1 MVKVLMPDAIEL
13 TIKLFICSFR
23 QTIRH
28 ACANLVYCEFSF
40 SFQVSV
46 IINQSV
52 KLYGNSTSL
61 GLNFEV
67 LNRNNW

>member
-23 QTIRH
+23 QTICH
-28 ACANLVYCEFSF
+28 ACAKLVYCEFSF